1 MRGFS
6 SFPQK
11 KDSPGPNSTTDGDV
25 VSGRS
30 QIEEIKHDIE
40 RLKEDIANP
49 KYSTEIV
56 NKFRKALRENQAA
69 LIKLQKNK

>member
-1 MRGFS
+1 MAFKLKGYTAFTQ
-6 SFPQK
+6 P
-11 KDSPGPNSTTDGDV
+11 DDGDI

-30 QIEEIKHDIE
+30 QIDEIKHDIE

-49 KYSTEIV
+49 EYSTEIV

>member
-1 MRGFS
+1 MAFKLKGYTAFTQ
-6 SFPQK
+6 P
-11 KDSPGPNSTTDGDV
+11 DDGDI

-30 QIEEIKHDIE
+30 QVEEIKHDIE